1 MRSHSGTRARMARAA
16 DQGVD
21 VIEVLLD
28 DFTSALVRQGLRRLE
43 IERMKQE
50 AIRNIDHQ
58 RDTQGGRDI
67 VDMVMNRAKLTTPA
81 HFGRQPPKRDAS
93 RIQRI
98 STFKNSLRRLVMQE
112 GSMFYDEP
120 DYVQAQ
126 IRKTRQ
132 RVERDLVFDVTQLA
146 MAAQVMH
153 PKDVAEWRRAYSR
166 QAQAKREASDMQID
180 LLTQLAP
187 FL

>member
-1 MRSHSGTRARMARAA
+1 MRSHPGTRARMARAA

-28 DFTSALVRQGLRRLE
+28 DFTSALVRQGLKRLE
-43 IERMKQE
+43 IERMRKE
-50 AIRNIDHQ
+50 AVRNIDHQ

-67 VDMVMNRAKLTTPA
+67 VDMVMNHARLTTPA
-81 HFGRQPPKRDAS
+81 HFGRQPAKRDAS
-93 RIQRI
+93 RMQRI
-98 STFKNSLRRLVMQE
+98 SSSKNSLRRLVMQE

-120 DYVQAQ
+120 YFVQAQ
-126 IRKTRQ
+126 IRKSRQ

-146 MAAQVMH
+146 MQAQAMH
-153 PKDVAEWRRAYSR
+153 PKMVSEWRKAYTR
-166 QAQAKREASDMQID
+166 QAQIKREASGMHID